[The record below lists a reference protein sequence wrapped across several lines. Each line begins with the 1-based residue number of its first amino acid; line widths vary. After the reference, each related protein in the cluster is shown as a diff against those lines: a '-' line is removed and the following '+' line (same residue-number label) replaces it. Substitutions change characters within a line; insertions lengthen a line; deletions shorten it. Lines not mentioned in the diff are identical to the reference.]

1 MTSRVVELHEEEHM
15 ARKKKRWLILIVV
28 VVIAAAAVAYAATT
42 KGNGNGEEE
51 KGPEIPV
58 LAAGIDDVQV
68 LVREVG
74 TVEPEVKVE
83 VKSNL
88 SGRVVDL
95 PIRAGDVVKKGQL
108 LARIEPDVNQAQD
121 LLAVRNQVEAA
132 AIDYEDARQDY
143 EAKRKL
149 FENGLISVEVNR
161 EAETRYRQAQQAI
174 DEAQDKIGLVEASGI
189 PIGDNPRQVVNIF
202 SPMDGV
208 IIERP
213 VELGETV
220 TGSGSFNAG
229 TVISTVADLGTMLV
243 KAGINEVDIG
253 KIHLG
258 QVARVTLDA
267 FPRVL
272 FNGTISR
279 IAPAAR
285 LDDQVKVFDVEIALD
300 ELGHELRTGMTA
312 NLEIRGEIRE
322 QVLTVPVESVFV
334 RGEEEMVYIERET
347 PLPKELETAEDEDES
362 SDGAESD
369 EAKSDDEKWRDDPRQ
384 EWRRWF
390 EERTVVT
397 GIASTTEV
405 EVIEGLEEG
414 EKVAL
419 ADPSK
424 PQDERS

>member
-1 MTSRVVELHEEEHM
+1 M
-15 ARKKKRWLILIVV
+15 ARKKKKWWILIAVV
-28 VVIAAAAVAYAATT
+28 VLVAAAGAFAAKT
-42 KGNGNGEEE
+42 KANSNGETE
-51 KGPEIPV
+51 KGPEIPT
-58 LAAGIDDVQV
+58 LAASVDDVQV
-68 LVREVG
+68 VVREVG
-74 TVEPEVKVE
+74 NVEPEVKVD

-88 SGRVVDL
+88 SGKVVDL

-108 LARIEPDVNQAQD
+108 VARIEPDVNQAQD
-121 LLAVRNQVEAA
+121 LLAVRNRVEATE
-132 AIDYEDARQDY
+132 IDVEDAKQDY

-161 EAETRYRQAQQAI
+161 EAETRYRQAQQSL
-174 DEAQDKIGLVEASGI
+174 DEAREKIGLVEASGI

-208 IIERP
+208 IIDRP

-229 TVISTVADLGTMLV
+229 TVIATVADLATMLV

-258 QVARVTLDA
+258 QEARVTLDA

-272 FNGTISR
+272 FTGVISR

-312 NLEIRGEIRE
+312 NIEIRGETRK
-322 QVLTVPVESVFV
+322 QVLTVPVESVFI
-334 RGEEEMVYIERET
+334 RGEEEMVYVQRKE
-347 PLPKELETAEDEDES
+347 PLPKTASTAEEGDES
-362 SDGAESD
+362 VADSGDGQPQ
-369 EAKSDDEKWRDDPRQ
+369 EAVAGNQDWRDDPRQ

-390 EERTVVT
+390 EQRTVVT

-405 EVIEGLEEG
+405 EIVEGLEEG
-414 EKVAL
+414 DKVAL

-424 PQDERS
+424 PKEERS

>member
-1 MTSRVVELHEEEHM
+1 M
-15 ARKKKRWLILIVV
+15 ARKKKFWWIAVAV
-28 VVIAAAAVAYAATT
+28 VVIAIAAAAFASKTR
-42 KGNGNGEEE
+42 GNGNGEEE
-51 KGPEIPV
+51 KGPDIPN
-58 LAAGIDDVQV
+58 LAADIDDVQV
-68 LVREVG
+68 VVREIG

-83 VKSNL
+83 IKSNL

-95 PIRAGDVVKKGQL
+95 PVRAGDVVTKGQL
-108 LARIEPDVNQAQD
+108 IARIEPDVNQAQN
-121 LLAVRNQVEAA
+121 LLSVRNEAEGA
-132 AIDYEDARQDY
+132 TISLEDAKQDY

-161 EAETRYRQAQQAI
+161 EAETRYRQAQQAL
-174 DEAQDKIGLVEASGI
+174 DEAREKSGLVEASGI

-202 SPMDGV
+202 SPMAGV

-258 QVARVTLDA
+258 QEARVTLDA

-272 FNGTISR
+272 FKGNISR

-285 LDDQVKVFDVEIALD
+285 LDDQVKVFDVEIAL
-300 ELGHELRTGMTA
+300 EKLGVELRTGMTA

-334 RGEEEMVYIERET
+334 RGEEEMVYIQRET
-347 PLPKELETAEDEDES
+347 PLPKEVAEPEND
-362 SDGAESD
+362 AESD
-369 EAKSDDEKWRDDPRQ
+369 AESAEDGEGEDSKSDEEKWREDPRQ
-384 EWRRWF
+384 QWRRWF
-390 EERTVVT
+390 EERKVVT

-405 EVIEGLEEG
+405 EIVEGLEEG

-424 PQDERS
+424 PQEERS

>member
-1 MTSRVVELHEEEHM
+1 M
-15 ARKKKRWLILIVV
+15 ARKKKKWWILVAVV
-28 VVIAAAAVAYAATT
+28 VLVAAAGAFAAKT
-42 KGNGNGEEE
+42 KANSNGETE
-51 KGPEIPV
+51 KGPEIPT
-58 LAAGIDDVQV
+58 LAASVDDVQV
-68 LVREVG
+68 VVREVG
-74 TVEPEVKVE
+74 NVEPEVKVD

-88 SGRVVDL
+88 SGKVVDL

-108 LARIEPDVNQAQD
+108 VARIEPDVNQAQD
-121 LLAVRNQVEAA
+121 LLAVRNRVEATE
-132 AIDYEDARQDY
+132 IDVEDAKQDY

-161 EAETRYRQAQQAI
+161 EAETRYRQAQQSL
-174 DEAQDKIGLVEASGI
+174 DEAREKIGLVEASGI

-208 IIERP
+208 IIDRP

-229 TVISTVADLGTMLV
+229 TVIATVADLATMLV

-258 QVARVTLDA
+258 QEARVTLDA

-272 FNGTISR
+272 FTGVISR

-312 NLEIRGEIRE
+312 NIEIRGETRK
-322 QVLTVPVESVFV
+322 QVLTVPVESVFI
-334 RGEEEMVYIERET
+334 RGEEEMVYVQRKE
-347 PLPKELETAEDEDES
+347 PLPKTANTAEEGDES
-362 SDGAESD
+362 VADSGDGQPQ
-369 EAKSDDEKWRDDPRQ
+369 EAVAGNQDWRDDPRQ

-390 EERTVVT
+390 EQRTVVT

-405 EVIEGLEEG
+405 EIVEGLEEG
-414 EKVAL
+414 DKVAL

-424 PQDERS
+424 PKEERS

>member
-1 MTSRVVELHEEEHM
+1 M
-15 ARKKKRWLILIVV
+15 ARKKKRWLILVAV
-28 VVIAAAAVAYAATT
+28 VVIAAAAVAFAARS
-42 KGNGNGEEE
+42 KANGNGEE
-51 KGPEIPV
+51 KGPDIPT
-58 LAAGIDDVQV
+58 LAASIDDVQV
-68 LVREVG
+68 VVREVG

-83 VKSNL
+83 IKSNL

-95 PIRAGDVVKKGQL
+95 PVRAGDVVIKGQL
-108 LARIEPDVNQAQD
+108 IARIEPDVNQAQD
-121 LLAVRNQVEAA
+121 LLAVRNRGAA
-132 AIDYEDARQDY
+132 ANIDLEDAKQDY

-161 EAETRYRQAQQAI
+161 EAETRYRQAMQAH
-174 DEAQDKIGLVEASGI
+174 DEARDQIGLVVASGI

-208 IIERP
+208 VIERP

-258 QVARVTLDA
+258 QEARVTLDA

-285 LDDQVKVFDVEIALD
+285 FDDQVKVFDVEIAL
-300 ELGHELRTGMTA
+300 EKLGVELRTGMTA

-322 QVLTVPVESVFV
+322 QVLTLPVESVFV
-334 RGEEEMVYIERET
+334 RGEEEMVYIQRET
-347 PLPKELETAEDEDES
+347 PLPKEVAEAEDDAEDHAEGTES
-362 SDGAESD
+362 SEDTEGEEQKSD
-369 EAKSDDEKWRDDPRQ
+369 EEKWREDPRQ
-384 EWRRWF
+384 QWRRWF
-390 EERTVVT
+390 EERKVVT
-397 GIASTTEV
+397 GVASTTEV
-405 EVIEGLEEG
+405 EIVEGVEEG
-414 EKVAL
+414 EQVAL

-424 PQDERS
+424 PQEERS